1 MAHPPCGSVN
11 LAQALSPDGKWAL
24 SFLSTSPPQL
34 VLLPTGVGESK
45 PLKTEGINDFGF
57 VFSGMAPDDL
67 PIRWSADGRA
77 LYVYPRGELPAKVYR
92 FDLATQRKELWKQIM
107 PSDPAGIFDI
117 TFIQVTPDGKS
128 YAYTYGRL
136 LSDLYLVEGLK

>member
-1 MAHPPCGSVN
+1 MSFLGNSI
-11 LAQALSPDGKWAL
+11 SPDGKFVAAKA
-24 SFLSTSPPQL
+24 PDPK
-34 VLLPTGVGESK
+34 VLLYPIDGGEPR
-45 PLKTEGINDFGF
+45 PLAGL
-57 VFSGMAPDDL
+57 APEDL

-117 TFIQVTPDGKS
+117 PFIQVTPDGRF
-128 YAYTYGRL
+128 YAYTYL
-136 LSDLYLVEGLK
+136 FA